1 MKIKWKNLLV
11 SIAIPLAVGG
21 LSAFFTRDAMMD
33 FETLIKPPFSPPG
46 WLFPI
51 VWTVLYILMGIS
63 SYIIYQSDGN
73 EIIKRSA
80 LSAYALQLFLNFF
93 WSIIF
98 FNMKNY
104 LFAFIWLILLILTIV
119 ATMLRFKRISDT
131 AFYLL
136 VPYLI
141 WCIFALYLNFG
152 IYILN

>member
-33 FETLIKPPFSPPG
+33 FETLIKPPLSPPG

-80 LSAYALQLFLNFF
+80 LSAYALQLLLNFF

>member
-33 FETLIKPPFSPPG
+33 FETLIKPPLSPPG

>member
-21 LSAFFTRDAMMD
+21 LSAFLTKDSMMD
-33 FETLIKPPFSPPG
+33 FEALIKPPLSPPG
-46 WLFPI
+46 WLFPA
-51 VWTVLYILMGIS
+51 VWTLLYILMGIA
-63 SYIIYQSDGN
+63 SYIIYQSGGN

-104 LFAFIWLILLILTIV
+104 LFAFIWLIALILAIV
-119 ATMLRFKRISDT
+119 ATMLRFKRISNT

-136 VPYLI
+136 IPYLI

-152 IYILN
+152 IYLLN